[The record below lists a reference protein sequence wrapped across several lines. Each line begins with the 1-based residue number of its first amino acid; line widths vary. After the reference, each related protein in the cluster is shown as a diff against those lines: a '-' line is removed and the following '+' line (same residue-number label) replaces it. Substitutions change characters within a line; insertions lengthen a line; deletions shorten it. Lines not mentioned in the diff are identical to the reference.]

1 MSQAANGHS
10 VLRFASESV
19 TRCPFGD
26 ARRAYSRVMAIEK
39 ILAVVS
45 VRDLDA
51 SRAWYST
58 LFGREPDNN
67 PMPSLVEWNVVGSG
81 WVQVSVDADRAGSS
95 LLNVAVSDL
104 DADRQRL
111 IDRGL
116 EPSEIQN
123 VNKGVQLSALT
134 DPDGNT
140 VTMIGSFR
148 EVY

>member
-1 MSQAANGHS
+1 
-10 VLRFASESV
+10 
-19 TRCPFGD
+19 
-26 ARRAYSRVMAIEK
+26 MAIEK
-39 ILAVVS
+39 VLAVVS
-45 VRDLDA
+45 VRDLDT
-51 SRAWYST
+51 SRAWYSA